1 MGEPF
6 VKFYKKM
13 LDWEW
18 YDDQNTCRLWIHCLL
33 RANWKPCKWHGIEIE
48 PGQFITSLQSLS
60 DETGLTINQVRTAL
74 DHLKSTGEIT
84 SKSQA
89 KCRIITV
96 NAWSDY
102 QGDHRQEHK
111 QTTSKAQADH
121 KQTTTDKE
129 YIEDKNIRNIF
140 IAPTVEDVRAYCQER
155 HNNVDPVT
163 FVNFYSSKG
172 WMVGKNKMKDW
183 KACVRTW
190 ERSET
195 RSKQPE
201 SNPKIHNYNERDY
214 DFDELTKGIVT

>member
-13 LDWEW
+13 LEWEW

-33 RANWKPCKWHGIEIE
+33 KANWKPCRWHGIEID

-111 QTTSKAQADH
+111 QITGKPQADH

-129 YIEDKNIRNIF
+129 YKEDKNIRNIF